1 MNNRTK
7 IRHLRTACELESA
20 AEFDALCDRTR
31 AQTSAYLRGEVWP
44 PESVIVAIRAH
55 LDRIGA
61 AYDLE
66 WLIPSAADVPAAATL
81 KEGARA

>member
-1 MNNRTK
+1 MNNRTR
-7 IRHLRTACELESA
+7 IRHLRTACDFEKA
-20 AEFDALCDRTR
+20 AEFDALCGKTR

-44 PESVIVAIRAH
+44 PETVLTAIRDH

-66 WLIPSAADVPAAATL
+66 WLIPSSTDASASPAI